1 MAYAAT
7 SPKQQAHELIDA
19 MAPGQV
25 SAVVGLLKIMLDPFT
40 RTLANAPIDDEPVSA
55 EEAREIAAAT
65 RLACPRRRHPQR
77 GSPRRVRPQ
86 RRRLRAHGPHPART
100 PCAGAVIMA
109 KKIVWTDQAKAQ
121 LRAIDKHTALRILHA
136 LAKLI
141 DTGEG
146 DVKRL
151 QDIEPPEFRLRVG
164 DYRARFHDF
173 GDAVEVTGV
182 KHRREVYR

>member
-1 MAYAAT
+1 
-7 SPKQQAHELIDA
+7 
-19 MAPGQV
+19 
-25 SAVVGLLKIMLDPFT
+25 
-40 RTLANAPIDDEPVSA
+40 
-55 EEAREIAAAT
+55 
-65 RLACPRRRHPQR
+65 
-77 GSPRRVRPQ
+77 
-86 RRRLRAHGPHPART
+86 
-100 PCAGAVIMA
+100 MA
-109 KKIVWTDQAKAQ
+109 KKIIRTEQAKAQ
-121 LRAIDKHTALRILHA
+121 LRAIDKDTALRILHA